1 MILLLV
7 ILSIILI
14 GGALCAV
21 FRAGENNGICKYG
34 YMEDGNK

>member
-1 MILLLV
+1 MILLI

-14 GGALCAV
+14 GGAFCAV
-21 FRAGENNGICKYG
+21 FRAGENDGICKYG